1 MMGLCHNQRY
11 GKTAIATWVLLH
23 VFDAQRCSA
32 WLQSPRSDA
41 GPGERHILTGA
52 FGMEVLQL
60 VWA

>member
-1 MMGLCHNQRY
+1 MMGLCHNPRY

-23 VFDAQRCSA
+23 VFDAQGQVFCMA
-32 WLQSPRSDA
+32 SPRSDA

-52 FGMEVLQL
+52 FGMAALQL